1 MTASLPQTPENS
13 KKPHAMPSAYKL
25 ISSWICQLGC
35 IGILF
40 LPFASLSCTNVDYR
54 YFNQQGWRT
63 YNGFQLACEPVTK
76 RFSPK
81 AEGVTR
87 TTQTEKASPTIPFF
101 VTNLFV
107 PTLILV
113 PLIFVLPFLG
123 LVTLSFACTIF
134 HSNRTLLG
142 RTART
147 LTIFTLLAIALKLSF
162 QLPFDMLATLTG
174 IPWSRKGLPPPVR
187 LEWLPAYWFSFALDI
202 LLLWSILGWFK
213 EQTKIQHSAKLY
225 LKRLAFV
232 SILLAGFWFVSH
244 YVTNQR
250 ENRYAN
256 DLKVAYL
263 SSREGLLDESKQVL
277 DSLPTEFREWEWRYV
292 QRLNYVSPYARW
304 RFGEIGRHYAPR
316 LVMSTTGSKMVLVSN
331 PLPPEPK
338 TQNGNSVPS
347 LPPKITSSRI
357 MVLDTQS
364 GKESF
369 FLEVPGDAMVAC
381 DTYSSDEKL
390 YVYQG
395 GVIKRYL
402 LDSGQSD
409 WSVFVENSVELDP
422 WDREA
427 GLELIDQGRT
437 LVATL
442 EKGSRHDIWDIDSK
456 QKIPSGS
463 GLNPGRGGK
472 GERWNSYISALSG
485 DDSVVAIVV
494 DGFDDEVLIQRKGS
508 EDFRFKMVPGSH
520 MVHQTALSYDGMR
533 LAVARR
539 NPTGVMQD
547 SRMRIEIY
555 DTQSGYLLG
564 ILHCEFG
571 FLSTFHFTRDANRL
585 LGVRLDTPGQRE
597 LDSNRAQL
605 CIDVWDLREMRGG
618 QVLRGHTDTIA
629 SIDVSSDGK
638 YVSSVST
645 DGTLRLFDIQKGT
658 CSWASESH
666 EKVNSEDRWKIFGI
680 EHDLC
685 VVFSPDDQWI
695 YSTSARKTINQWK
708 TQTGE
713 LSKRFDANFITNGHK
728 YSNYTGTPHCE
739 RTMIRASPTGSKLL
753 AVMDGAF
760 NEFDFSKEETSF
772 RTREID
778 RAGFLS
784 ILGSQ
789 NLSQTYLLIN
799 PLKRNKNREYANT
812 DLIQLLDAQ
821 TGELFWEKVIR
832 GTDIYSAA
840 NGFKKSTE
848 SLTSHLEDLK
858 PSQIQISPNG
868 QWIAGPLKKNTL
880 VILNRGSGR
889 IIREIPITEEGRF
902 PICWTTDSKRLIH
915 GGNDGSLNIWNPIS
929 GILVLSIKAHQQG
942 VTCLAATPD
951 GTKIISGGKDGLIR
965 IWDTFS
971 TY

>member
-1 MTASLPQTPENS
+1 MTALMPQTPENP
-13 KKPHAMPSAYKL
+13 KKPLAMPSAYKL

-35 IGILF
+35 IAILF
-40 LPFASLSCTNVDYR
+40 LPFASLSCTDVDYS

-63 YNGFQLACEPVTK
+63 YNGFQLACEPVTN

-87 TTQTEKASPTIPFF
+87 TTQSEKDSPTMPFF

-123 LVTLSFACTIF
+123 LVTLSLACTIF

-147 LTIFTLLAIALKLSF
+147 LTVFTLLAIALKLSF
-162 QLPFDMLATLTG
+162 QLPFDVLAMLTG
-174 IPWSRKGLPPPVR
+174 IPWSRKGLPPPLR
-187 LEWLPAYWFSFALDI
+187 FEWLPAYWFSFALDI

-213 EQTKIQHSAKLY
+213 EQTNIQPSAKLY
-225 LKRLAFV
+225 LKRLAFA
-232 SILLAGFWFVSH
+232 SSLLAGFWFASH

-256 DLKVAYL
+256 DLNVAYL

-292 QRLNYVSPYARW
+292 QRLNYISPYSRW
-304 RFGEIGRHYAPR
+304 RFGEIGNIYSPR

-338 TQNGNSVPS
+338 TQIGNSVPS

-357 MVLDTQS
+357 FVLDTQS

-427 GLELIDQGRT
+427 GLELMDQGRT
-437 LVATL
+437 LVATF
-442 EKGSRHDIWDIDSK
+442 EKGSRLDFWDIDSK

-463 GLNPGRGGK
+463 GPNPSR
-472 GERWNSYISALSG
+472 GERVKKRNTNTSALSG
-485 DDSVVAIVV
+485 DYSVSAIVH
-494 DGFDDEVLIQRKGS
+494 DWRDDEVLIQRNDS

-571 FLSTFHFTRDANRL
+571 FLSTFHFTRDAERL

-638 YVSSVST
+638 YVSSVSI
-645 DGTLRLFDIQKGT
+645 DGTLRLFDIQRGT
-658 CSWASESH
+658 CSWTSENQ
-666 EKVNSEDRWKIFGI
+666 EKVNPEDKWRISGMDN
-680 EHDLC
+680 DLC

-695 YSTSARKTINQWK
+695 YSTSACKTMNQWN

-713 LSKRFDANFITNGHK
+713 RSRTFDAKFTTNRDRHAN
-728 YSNYTGTPHCE
+728 YSGARHCE
-739 RTMIRASPTGSKLL
+739 RTMISTSPTGSKLL
-753 AVMDGAF
+753 AAMDGVF

-772 RTREID
+772 ITHEID

-784 ILGSQ
+784 ILGSK

-799 PLKRNKNREYANT
+799 PLKRKKNLEYSNT

-821 TGELFWEKVIR
+821 TGELFWETVIR

-848 SLTSHLEDLK
+848 SLTSHLEGLN
-858 PSQIQISPNG
+858 PSQIKISPNG
-868 QWIAGPLKKNTL
+868 QWIAGPLKKNTI

-889 IIREIPITEEGRF
+889 IMREIPITEEGQF
-902 PICWTTDSKRLIH
+902 PICWTMDSKRLIH

-929 GILVLSIKAHQQG
+929 GILLLSIKAHQQG

-965 IWDTFS
+965 IWDAFS